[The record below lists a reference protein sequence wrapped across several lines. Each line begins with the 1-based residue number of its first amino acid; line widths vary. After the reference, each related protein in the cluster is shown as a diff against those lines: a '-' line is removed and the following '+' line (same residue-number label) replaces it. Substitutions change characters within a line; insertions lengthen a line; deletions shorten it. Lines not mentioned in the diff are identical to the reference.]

1 MGRFGNVLL
10 ISGETDYSLTAR
22 AGEVVRLWLT
32 NTANTRVF
40 NVQIPGARM
49 KLVGG
54 DSGRVEHEEFV
65 SEVIL
70 APSERVVV
78 DVLFDQPGQL
88 ELQHR
93 TPDRTYRLA
102 MITVTGDR
110 AAPSLGEE
118 FEALR
123 QAPELAAER
132 QGLEAWLAAPPD
144 KTLALVAEMDDITP
158 PGQGPV
164 IYACPMHPEVTSQE
178 PGRCPK
184 CGMKLLATVT
194 ATIYACP
201 MHPEVT
207 SVEPGRCPKCGMK
220 LLATAVAATYACP
233 MHPEVTSSEPGR
245 CPKCGMKLLV
255 TALAG
260 QPAGREPSAA
270 PHQHGAQDDHGDG
283 PRPPR

>member
-1 MGRFGNVLL
+1 
-10 ISGETDYSLTAR
+10 
-22 AGEVVRLWLT
+22 
-32 NTANTRVF
+32 
-40 NVQIPGARM
+40 M

-54 DSGRVEHEEFV
+54 DSGRMEHDEFV

-78 DVLFDQPGQL
+78 DVLFDRPGQL

-102 MITVTGDR
+102 TITVTSDQ
-110 AAPSLGEE
+110 APPSLGEE
-118 FEALR
+118 FEVLR

-132 QGLEAWLAAPPD
+132 AGLDSWLAAPPD
-144 KTLALVAEMDDITP
+144 KTLALIAEMDDITP

-164 IYACPMHPEVTSQE
+164 LYACPMHPEVTSQE

-184 CGMKLLATVT
+184 CGMKLLAIVT

-207 SVEPGRCPKCGMK
+207 SEEPGRCPECGMK
-220 LLATAVAATYACP
+220 LLATAVAAAYACP

-245 CPKCGMKLLV
+245 RPDCGMKLLV

-260 QPAGREPSAA
+260 QPAGREPAAA
-270 PHQHGAQDDHGDG
+270 PPAGGTGDDHGPG
-283 PRPPR
+283 